1 MTAAGEPLLQQ
12 ASEAIR
18 RHREAESNGSPP
30 AEVERLQLL
39 AESILPVVT
48 DYQLRAQGAVLP
60 TLH

>member
-1 MTAAGEPLLQQ
+1 MTEAGEPLLQQ

-18 RHREAESNGSPP
+18 RHQAESNGSSPE
-30 AEVERLQLL
+30 EVERLQLL